1 MLSNGLF
8 MQALRVQ
15 HSKKK
20 FLNAAYDC
28 VVNSRDPVVVK
39 AHEQASAAISKGVM
53 QTPLPRGSEIEG
65 ESGNT
70 TGSGFVL
77 ITQFYFAED
86 LATKQNMQDVLVR
99 NLENNAIDE
108 VYLVCDEE
116 YDFSQLPNN
125 HKITKFLLKS
135 RLKFSDALRL
145 ANDRLEGRSVILS
158 NSDIYFDQSLE
169 EFVGN
174 KNLPLPSD
182 LLLALSTWEP
192 SGRSLS
198 LSLRSDSQDAWMLT
212 APVSDDIIQQ
222 ANFYF
227 GVPRCDNRIAK
238 VFMSSGYKVK
248 NPAFLVHAV
257 EVDSQQRENKVYSK
271 VGEVHGEV
279 ANVPLSDS
287 SWL

>member
-192 SGRSLS
+192 AERQSGCL
-198 LSLRSDSQDAWMLT
+198 DA
-212 APVSDDIIQQ
+212 
-222 ANFYF
+222 N
-227 GVPRCDNRIAK
+227 G
-238 VFMSSGYKVK
+238 SSV
-248 NPAFLVHAV
+248 
-257 EVDSQQRENKVYSK
+257 
-271 VGEVHGEV
+271 
-279 ANVPLSDS
+279 
-287 SWL
+287 